1 MKTLLKTNKTFYDR
15 IVMLILAILM
25 AMTSLSVDIYL
36 PAMPQMQHD
45 LSGNIELT
53 ITGFLIGFSLA
64 QLVWGP
70 ISDCIG
76 RRKPLFIGIILFI
89 IGSVGCALSQHIE
102 QIIFWRVFQAFGAC
116 TGPMIA
122 RAIVRDLY
130 QKKKAAQ
137 VLSTLM
143 IVMAI
148 APIAGPLIGGQLI
161 QISTWHSI
169 FWLLTLIGVVILL
182 SIFLLPETHF
192 PEKRVNLQIKN
203 IFATYYKLL
212 SHRQFMRYT
221 LCVTFF
227 YVAVYTFIVDSPFV
241 YITFYGIGEQYYGW
255 LFAINI
261 VGIMT
266 LSVLNRYLVTQYSL
280 NFLLRSST
288 MIAMAALVI
297 LVLLFN
303 WHIGGVYSII
313 TMLFIFFSMNGI
325 IAACTTAAALD
336 LVPEIAGSASAL
348 IGSLQ
353 YGSGIISTLL
363 LVWFSNDSPWV
374 MIIIM
379 TIFMFMSALM
389 MLIPSNRQHHRLN
402 VSQL

>member
-15 IVMLILAILM
+15 IVMLILATLM

-313 TMLFIFFSMNGI
+313 TMLFIFF
-325 IAACTTAAALD
+325 
-336 LVPEIAGSASAL
+336 
-348 IGSLQ
+348 Q
-353 YGSGIISTLL
+353 
-363 LVWFSNDSPWV
+363 
-374 MIIIM
+374 
-379 TIFMFMSALM
+379 
-389 MLIPSNRQHHRLN
+389 
-402 VSQL
+402 